1 MPDTLRSADLSAL
14 LGDARRRLVETGTR
28 NRLIHVNRSA
38 KRANVLDIVGERSAD
53 VYELLRDQGKRM
65 RFSYLHEDEV
75 DEGFGGLF
83 LAPEDDGE
91 DREARYR
98 DLVLETRLGQE
109 ALDRRLMALFR
120 DARTAE
126 EEQGVNILY
135 LALGFLR
142 WYESD
147 SSQVLRES
155 PLILLP
161 VELVRDDRRATF
173 DLRVRDT
180 EVVTN
185 MPLQERLR
193 GDFGLE
199 LPEIDEEDGFDPTA
213 YFDELEGRIASRAR
227 WSIDRDGIQLGF
239 FSFAKLL
246 MMRDLEPEHWPEDA
260 FEEHPV
266 LSGLLDGGFERCSPL
281 FGPQEPLDP
290 RLTPGDL
297 LHVVPADASQ
307 TRVIEEVRAGRNLV
321 VQGPPGTGKSQTIA
335 NIIAGAAHDGKRVLF
350 VAEKMAALSVVHDR
364 LQRVG
369 LGDLC
374 IEIHSRAANKK
385 AFLEELAR
393 TLNAGRAAPD
403 MPPPPDALQ
412 EARDRLNGVA
422 RLLHDPVP
430 GSDFTPFRVMAE
442 IARLVGR
449 DVPPPRLPRDGLS
462 TLDEAA
468 RLALAARV
476 GAYVEQLTQT
486 GTRSEHP
493 FFGVGAT
500 GLQPTDMQRLVPEL
514 TAASGAITKLQ
525 ELVLQIGEEAGLPV
539 PLTLPEATRLHG
551 LLMAAA
557 DRPQGDREAEV
568 STAE

>member
-1 MPDTLRSADLSAL
+1 MPDIPRPAELSAL

-38 KRANVLDIVGERSAD
+38 KRANVLDIVNERSGD
-53 VYELLRDQGKRM
+53 VYELLRVQGKRM
-65 RFSYLHEDEV
+65 RFSYQNEDPDDAQGPLLV
-75 DEGFGGLF
+75 PAD
-83 LAPEDDGE
+83 ADGE
-91 DREARYR
+91 VREARYR
-98 DLVLETRLGQE
+98 DLILETQLGQE
-109 ALDRRLMALFR
+109 GLDRRLLTLFS

-135 LALGFLR
+135 LAMGFLR

-147 SSQVLRES
+147 SSQILRES

-173 DLRVRDT
+173 DLRVLDT

-199 LPEIDEEDGFDPTA
+199 LPEIDEEDGFDMAA
-213 YFDELEGRIASRAR
+213 YFDELEERTRTRTR

-246 MMRDLEPEHWPEDA
+246 MLRDLEPEHWPEDA

-266 LSGLLDGGFERCSPL
+266 LSGLLDGGFERCLPL

-374 IEIHSRAANKK
+374 IEVHSRAANKK

-403 MPPPPDALQ
+403 IPPPPDALL

-422 RLLHDPVP
+422 RLLHEPVP
-430 GSDFTPFRVMAE
+430 GSEFTPFRVMAE

-462 TLDEAA
+462 ILNEAD
-468 RLALAARV
+468 RRALGTRV
-476 GAYVEQLTQT
+476 EAYVDQLTRT
-486 GTRSEHP
+486 GPRADHP
-493 FFGVGAT
+493 FFGVGDT
-500 GLQPTDMQRLVPEL
+500 DLQPTDLQRLEPEL
-514 TAASGAITKLQ
+514 TRASDAINALNRLLKKDFRS
-525 ELVLQIGEEAGLPV
+525 
-539 PLTLPEATRLHG
+539 AT
-551 LLMAAA
+551 
-557 DRPQGDREAEV
+557 
-568 STAE
+568 